1 VARVFV
7 AFHPRRKTERPL
19 LYEDLIAMN
28 QAGQNAS
35 VSKIIEMIDDLRAHG
50 RNSRYVKHLGDILYE
65 LKARTAHGG
74 ARVYFFRLN
83 QDGYVLVRAEIKQE
97 DWATEALLIDTLDVA
112 EAVEKGTARLVPRPR
127 RQGGKTR

>member
-1 VARVFV
+1 MARVFV

-50 RNSRYVKHLGDILYE
+50 RNSRYVNSSCHLQNTGQLSEVVGKDEPPHLE
-65 LKARTAHGG
+65 HKALEGRGMNPLG
-74 ARVYFFRLN
+74 
-83 QDGYVLVRAEIKQE
+83 E
-97 DWATEALLIDTLDVA
+97 
-112 EAVEKGTARLVPRPR
+112 
-127 RQGGKTR
+127 